1 MPKRSDEL
9 LLEDMLEAAQSVFDF
24 VGSMNYDQFIADKK
38 TVDAVVRNFE
48 IIGEAS
54 KLISENI
61 KINNPL
67 IEWRELTDFRN
78 VLIHEYFGIDYEI
91 LWNAITTMLPH
102 NFEMLKLI

>member
-24 VGSMNYDQFIADKK
+24 VGSMNYDQFISDKK

-61 KINNPL
+61 KSTNPL

-91 LWNAITTMLPH
+91 LWNAITIMLPY
-102 NFEMLKLI
+102 NFEMLMRI